1 VKGNRTNHPRGP
13 RGPNAQSPE
22 ERAARL
28 AAGLLRAR
36 LRYQAKLR
44 AANRT
49 RARKRGG
56 EILRV
61 CPQAFSMTA
70 SFAHYHAGLSIRRA
84 LSEPVIKFRRA
95 GWYQLDDFRSANR
108 LLADYYNS
116 LNLRIISGDS
126 QGANPMKK
134 AQRGDPM
141 HALTSPYLATLSSQL
156 AGQLL
161 DLLDTSAAP
170 KSSIRDAKD
179 RQMWLAIKRTLF
191 LMGDGPN
198 LFGSQDENR
207 HAAHRHAE
215 LYAKEVFGNI
225 TEGEAEELRQL
236 QQRITAAL
244 DDKADERADKL
255 QRGELRSW
263 FDTE

>member
-1 VKGNRTNHPRGP
+1 MR
-13 RGPNAQSPE
+13 
-22 ERAARL
+22 
-28 AAGLLRAR
+28 
-36 LRYQAKLR
+36 RYRAKLR
-44 AANRT
+44 ATTRA

-61 CPQAFSMTA
+61 CPQAYSMTA
-70 SFAHYHAGLSIRRA
+70 RFAHFHAGLSIRA
-84 LSEPVIKFRRA
+84 SLSEPIIKFLRA

-116 LNLRIISGDS
+116 LNLRIVSGDS
-126 QGANPMKK
+126 QGAHPMKK
-134 AQRGDPM
+134 AQRGDPI
-141 HALTSPYLATLSSQL
+141 HGLTRPYLATLSSQL

-198 LFGSQDENR
+198 LFGSQDENH

-215 LYAKEVFGNI
+215 LYSKEVFGNI
-225 TEGEAEELRQL
+225 SDGEAEELRQL

-244 DDKADERADKL
+244 NDKADERAGKL
-255 QRGELRSW
+255 QHGELRSW
-263 FDTE
+263 FDTDG